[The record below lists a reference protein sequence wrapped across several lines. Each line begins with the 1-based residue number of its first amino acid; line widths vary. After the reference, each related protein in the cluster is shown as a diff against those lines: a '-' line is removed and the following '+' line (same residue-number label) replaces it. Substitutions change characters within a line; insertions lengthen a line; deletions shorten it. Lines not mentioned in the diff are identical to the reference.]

1 MFCFT
6 VSSLP
11 DPNLDQTFFGPSPC
25 SPPEAE
31 KKTRLHG
38 CQIALKEHRER
49 LIFAPDITWERVEWE
64 TLQAGGRNKDVL
76 PVGKRG
82 ETAHLSSVHQP

>member
-1 MFCFT
+1 M
-6 VSSLP
+6 
-11 DPNLDQTFFGPSPC
+11 
-25 SPPEAE
+25 
-31 KKTRLHG
+31 HG

-49 LIFAPDITWERVEWE
+49 LIFAADITSERVEWE

-82 ETAHLSSVHQP
+82 ENGPFKLSPSTLKKRREKDVELFKEKPIFPSYNT